1 MIRSIILLSTLF
13 ALTACGNGR
22 QRTTSS
28 GEKVTT
34 VNRTVEYDIYG
45 TYTGTLP
52 AADCPGIAVSLT
64 LFEDGNYEQRSE
76 YLGREVVYNEWGRF
90 TVEADQLTLYPNE
103 AEAAN
108 RYRIEENRLRM
119 LDCDGKPIT
128 GKLSDHYLLTRTTKT
143 K

>member
-22 QRTTSS
+22 QRTTAS
-28 GEKVTT
+28 
-34 VNRTVEYDIYG
+34 G

-128 GKLSDHYLLTRTTKT
+128 GKLSDHYLLTRTTET